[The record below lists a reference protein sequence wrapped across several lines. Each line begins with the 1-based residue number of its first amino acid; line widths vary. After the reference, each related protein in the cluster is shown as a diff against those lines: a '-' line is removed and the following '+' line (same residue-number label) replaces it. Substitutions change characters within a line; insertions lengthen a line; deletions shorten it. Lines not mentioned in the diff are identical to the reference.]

1 MNMKMATTIK
11 NLLLAATLAFCSAG
25 FAQKGASSSE
35 NYDQGFRVG
44 FGINAGAVTGD
55 YFNWSLGA
63 DARLQYDF
71 SRRTSIT
78 LTTGYTHLFGDDDIP
93 DLGFIPLKGGF
104 KAFVWEDQ
112 FYVLGEIGAG
122 FAVTN
127 DYDETALLWAP
138 GIGYANKYID
148 ISVRY
153 EGMTDFEADQIVL
166 RLAYGFR
173 L

>member
-1 MNMKMATTIK
+1 MKMTSIIK
-11 NLLLAATLAFCSAG
+11 GLLLVIMTTFG
-25 FAQKGASSSE
+25 TTVFAQQGASSTE

-44 FGINAGAVTGD
+44 FGLNAGAVTGD
-55 YFNWSLGA
+55 YFNWSLGG

-78 LTTGYTHLFGDDDIP
+78 LTTGYTHLFGDDDVP
-93 DLGFIPLKGGF
+93 DLGFIPVKAGF

-112 FYVLGEIGAG
+112 FYVLGEAGAG
-122 FAVTN
+122 FSVTN
-127 DYDETALLWAP
+127 DYDETAFLWAP